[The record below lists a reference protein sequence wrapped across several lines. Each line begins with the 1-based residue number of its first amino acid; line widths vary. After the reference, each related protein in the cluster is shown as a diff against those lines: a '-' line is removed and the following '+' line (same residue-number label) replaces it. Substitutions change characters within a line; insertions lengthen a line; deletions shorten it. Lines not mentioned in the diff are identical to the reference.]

1 MKKYI
6 NRLIIAAASI
16 VLGAG
21 TVTAADV
28 LTIEGSVANAT
39 VAVYKSATE
48 PSAAPTGA
56 TVTTIAPGEWI
67 ILEVTPNTGYWTY
80 GDILT
85 IQGAG
90 SIGGAETR
98 TRSGLMVPL
107 HPTAAS
113 SNEADGT
120 GYYYMKIPAE
130 WNNADGF
137 TKVIIGG
144 DAVQKIDLSV
154 ATIDP
159 STPSASEVSVSAT
172 TGGWTA
178 TFKLDKTKF
187 TYNGSNQGPAII
199 SSTVTL
205 SDGNTTFTPAVGKCV
220 SIDGQET
227 IAGDYSATLSAVAGG
242 CFVNSKSVGYSIKKV
257 ATEIS
262 VSESS
267 LNLKVNEEV
276 ATGATL
282 TPAEAG
288 SLTYSSSN
296 ESVAQ
301 VVGGKI
307 KASAEGTATITVS
320 FPGNTNYAAAT
331 SKTITVNVGLNASS
345 VSVGQSTV
353 NLYVGGTHNI
363 VATTTPTGL
372 NVTYSADASGVVS
385 VDDDGKITALK
396 EGTGTITV
404 KVGGDGVYA
413 EKTTTVTVTV
423 SKVPTE
429 ITVANDNVELKVN
442 EEVATGATL
451 SPAEAGSLTY
461 SSNNEAVAKVVDG
474 KIKAYS
480 EGTATITVSFAGN
493 DKYAAATSKTIT
505 VNVGLNVSSVSVDQS
520 TVNLYVGGTHN
531 IVATTTPDGLNV
543 NYVQDDSGV
552 YSVDGDGKITALKEG
567 TGTITVKVGGDGVYA
582 ETTTTVTVTVT
593 KATPTVTAPTAIT
606 DLTFTGSA
614 QDLVIAGTTTGGTL
628 QYALSAGGDYSASI
642 PQGTKAGTYTIYYK
656 VVGDDKYKD
665 VAEAGPVTV
674 TIGPKALV
682 EGSDGTLNISLSPE
696 TSVFNNS
703 DQKPVI
709 TVKDGDTP
717 LTLGTDYTVTYKLG
731 TDVVTETKNVNT
743 YTVVIANKDGGNYAF
758 TSDKTFTI
766 TKAAITSVTL
776 DQTTLTF
783 NGLAQTVNVISV
795 KAGALD
801 VPASAYTISGNTQTT
816 VNDYT
821 VRVTAKDDSNFSG
834 YAETQFSIIS
844 EDANTFNVSGIDPSY
859 EYTGADIKPTPVV
872 KDGEK
877 VLAENT
883 DYTVS
888 YSGNKNV
895 GQATVTVTGIGNYTG
910 TKVVNFDITA
920 KPLTITAN
928 AKTITYGDTP
938 ANDGVTYSG
947 FAGSET
953 AANLNGDISYTYNSE
968 ADGTGTPYIAGS
980 EAKAYY
986 IIPAG
991 QTSTNYAI
999 TFVAGVLTVNAKTVK
1014 DEPGVGE
1021 SQITIE
1027 LSPTEYAYD
1036 GNEKKPAVTVKDGE
1050 TPISVN
1056 EYTVSYANNVK
1067 VGTATV
1073 TITDNAG
1080 GNYTVS
1086 GKKTFVIY
1094 RALDG
1099 LFANGNEWATF
1110 VAEED
1115 LAVPVGLEAYVVSRV
1130 SGTTMNTEAAAYV
1143 AKGVGILLKRTDKTV
1158 NSYKGYAYV
1167 GEAAP
1172 PVSLLRGSATAATNI
1187 EAYEDYVLY
1196 NDQFELAGVSSVAKG
1211 HAYLPKAAIS
1221 GNTGSRRL
1229 SISVGNGTD
1238 LDGIDAVF
1246 SDNEETEEKWYD
1258 LNGCRLSGKPTRKG
1272 LYIKDGRKVVI
1283 K

>member
-1 MKKYI
+1 MKYI
-6 NRLIIAAASI
+6 SRILF
-16 VLGAG
+16 VLAVMLCGAG
-21 TVTAADV
+21 TAQAATDDLNIVTTGV
-28 LTIEGSVANAT
+28 
-39 VAVYKSATE
+39 
-48 PSAAPTGA
+48 TGA
-56 TVTTIAPGEWI
+56 TVTAYVSTSEPTASYSASGTAATTVQHGQYLVLKVTPTDGKWLYNEM
-67 ILEVTPNTGYWTY
+67 LEV
-80 GDILT
+80 
-85 IQGAG
+85 QVAG
-90 SIGGAETR
+90 GPGGALVR
-98 TRSGLMVPL
+98 TRGLVVAEN
-107 HPTAAS
+107 PTALSTNPA
-113 SNEADGT
+113 NLADGT
-120 GYYYMKIPAE
+120 GYYYYLIPDHCTSA
-130 WNNADGF
+130 NGYKNVVVTGA
-137 TKVIIGG
+137 
-144 DAVQKIDLSV
+144 AVSKIDLS
-154 ATIDP
+154 
-159 STPSASEVSVSAT
+159 SASIDATGKVITASAN
-172 TGGWTA
+172 GWTA
-178 TFKLDKTKF
+178 TINLDDVSWTYDASSHGPAISAFTLTNGTKTFASPEVQADKTK
-187 TYNGSNQGPAII
+187 Q
-199 SSTVTL
+199 
-205 SDGNTTFTPAVGKCV
+205 V
-220 SIDGQET
+220 SISGEQT
-227 IAGDYSATLSAVAGG
+227 NAGNYNATLSAVAGG

-320 FPGNTNYAAAT
+320 FPGNTN
-331 SKTITVNVGLNASS
+331 
-345 VSVGQSTV
+345 
-353 NLYVGGTHNI
+353 
-363 VATTTPTGL
+363 
-372 NVTYSADASGVVS
+372 
-385 VDDDGKITALK
+385 
-396 EGTGTITV
+396 
-404 KVGGDGVYA
+404 
-413 EKTTTVTVTV
+413 
-423 SKVPTE
+423 
-429 ITVANDNVELKVN
+429 
-442 EEVATGATL
+442 
-451 SPAEAGSLTY
+451 
-461 SSNNEAVAKVVDG
+461 
-474 KIKAYS
+474 
-480 EGTATITVSFAGN
+480 
-493 DKYAAATSKTIT
+493 YAAATSKTIT

-606 DLTFTGSA
+606 GLTFTGSA

-783 NGLAQTVNVISV
+783 NGLVQTVNVTSV

-953 AANLNGDISYTYNSE
+953 AANLNGDVSYTYNSE

-1221 GNTGSRRL
+1221 GNTDSRRL